1 MMKDEQ
7 TWLKEALQDKDL
19 QMAIMATAGCGWSS
33 YLAEGELPF
42 YPKATPTWR
51 MPWSA
56 SCLSGKRSCLE
67 ASLPPAH
74 VVLAHEPADITGTP

>member
-1 MMKDEQ
+1 MKDEQ

-42 YPKATPTWR
+42 YPKGDTD
-51 MPWSA
+51 
-56 SCLSGKRSCLE
+56 
-67 ASLPPAH
+67 
-74 VVLAHEPADITGTP
+74 LAHAMERLLFIRQAQLP